1 MDKLEGPEEDE
12 RSAARQYGVVAWKRA
27 PDGAVLVLLITSRE
41 TGRWVVP
48 RGNPVRGLT
57 GHESAAVEA
66 WEEAGIRGPLSELP
80 IGHYPYEKVKRSGRA
95 VPTDVTLYAMAV
107 EQELFAWPE
116 RPERNRRWFAQEEA
130 AGLVAEPR
138 LAALLA
144 RFDPEGVRM
153 QGAGASLS
161 QKCNAARGG
170 RMAALLRGASMLN
183 MFQKLMPKEDRFFDL
198 FERHAVTLV
207 GGADAMVRL
216 LGAAEIENSVN
227 EIRDYEN
234 QADDITR
241 DVLVAVRRSF
251 ITPFDRSAITAL
263 ISSMDDAI
271 DEMWQTAKAVTLYE
285 VREFEPFIQEMS
297 GLGAEAARLVAEA
310 LPLMR
315 NIGRNGARLHE
326 LTEAVVHLEGRA
338 DDLHQQGL
346 KALFQ
351 RHRGTSAMEFIVGRE
366 IYSHVER
373 VLDRLEDVADEIQGI
388 VIDHA

>member
-1 MDKLEGPEEDE
+1 MDKLEGLDGEEE

-27 PDGAVLVLLITSRE
+27 PDGAVMVLLITSRE

-48 RGNPVRGLT
+48 RGNPIRGLT

-66 WEEAGIRGPLSELP
+66 WEEAGVRGALSEGP
-80 IGHYPYEKVKRSGRA
+80 IGAYRYSKVKRSGRA

-107 EQELFAWPE
+107 EKELFAWPE
-116 RPERNRRWFAQEEA
+116 RPERNRRWFAQAEA
-130 AGLVAEPR
+130 AGLVAEADLR
-138 LAALLA
+138 QIISG
-144 RFDPEGVRM
+144 FDPDRV
-153 QGAGASLS
+153 ASRRDRAPESRPKNRGS
-161 QKCNAARGG
+161 Q
-170 RMAALLRGASMLN
+170 MLN
-183 MFQKLMPKEDRFFDL
+183 MLKKLMPREDAFFDL
-198 FERHAVTLV
+198 FERHALTSV
-207 GGADAMVRL
+207 GGADALVRL
-216 LGAAEIENSVN
+216 LGGADIENSVN
-227 EIRDYEN
+227 EIRDFEN

-263 ISSMDDAI
+263 ISSMDDAV
-271 DEMWQTAKAVTLYE
+271 DEMWQTAKAITLYE
-285 VREFEPFIQEMS
+285 VRSFEPDIQEMS
-297 GLGAEAARLVAEA
+297 VLGAEAARLVAEA

-315 NIGRNGARLHE
+315 NIGKNGARLHE
-326 LTEAVVHLEGRA
+326 LTEAIVHLEGRA

-346 KALFQ
+346 KTLFQ
-351 RHRGTSAMEFIVGRE
+351 RHRGASAMDFIVGRE

>member
-1 MDKLEGPEEDE
+1 MNKLHRPEDE
-12 RSAARQYGVVAWKRA
+12 RSAARQYGVIAWKRA

-48 RGNPVRGLT
+48 RGNPIGGLT

-80 IGHYPYEKVKRSGRA
+80 IGHYPYHKVKRSGRA
-95 VPTDVTLYAMAV
+95 VPTEVTLYAMAV
-107 EQELFAWPE
+107 EKELFAWPE
-116 RPERNRRWFAQEEA
+116 RPERNRRWFAPDEA
-130 AGLVAEPR
+130 AALVAEPR

-144 RFDPEGVRM
+144 RFDPEGLAM
-153 QGAGASLS
+153 QGASASLS
-161 QKCNAARGG
+161 QKCNGARGG
-170 RMAALLRGASMLN
+170 RITAIFRGASMLN
-183 MFQKLMPKEDRFFDL
+183 MFQKLMPKEERFFDL
-198 FERHAVTLV
+198 FERHAATLV

-216 LGAAEIENSVN
+216 LGAADIENSVN

-263 ISSMDDAI
+263 ISAMDDAI

-285 VREFEPFIQEMS
+285 VRTFEPFVQEMS
-297 GLGAEAARLVAEA
+297 VLGAEAARLVAEA

-326 LTEAVVHLEGRA
+326 LTEAIVHLEGRA

-351 RHRGTSAMEFIVGRE
+351 RHRGESAMEFIVGRE